1 MTLKNELVVK
11 RKHTATYLRDC
22 IELSRLGMTAAMI
35 GSAIDFVYDRMDV
48 IDVNLLDG
56 GGERLSQLV
65 ELANLSAIIGN
76 LFRGGVVKA
85 SNGRFGPNGP
95 HKYPDILGLQP
106 GCQDVEIKV
115 ALEDNKPK
123 GHLVK
128 PGPHLTVRYV
138 LGANDGSYARGKRGV
153 VAWIWEVRAGVLREE
168 HFNCSNTAGDSGK
181 TAVFNAAGMQALKV
195 VYGDLDRCPLSASG
209 AAYGELSQLFLQ
221 GTLRVRA
228 G

>member
-1 MTLKNELVVK
+1 MAT
-11 RKHTATYLRDC
+11 RKHNPAYLRDC
-22 IELSRLGMTAAMI
+22 AELDRFGMTPNMVGGAV
-35 GSAIDFVYDRMDV
+35 DFVYDRMDV
-48 IDVNLLDG
+48 IDSTLLDG
-56 GGERLSQLV
+56 GGDRLSQLV

-76 LFRGGVVKA
+76 LFRGGIVKSSKGKFA
-85 SNGRFGPNGP
+85 PNGP
-95 HKYPDILGLQP
+95 HKYPDLLGKGV
-106 GCQDVEIKV
+106 GCVDIEIKV

-138 LGANDGSYARGKRGV
+138 LGPEDGRYVRGQRGV
-153 VAWIWEVRAGVLREE
+153 VAWIWEVRAGVLQCE

-195 VYGDLDRCPLSASG
+195 VYADLDRCPLSASG
-209 AAYGELSQLFLQ
+209 AAYAELTRMFVLPPAA
-221 GTLRVRA
+221 RV